1 MDVCSTGE
9 VVHFIV
15 QDDPIG
21 SHDIRAPEQVDSYAK
36 DQCSIR
42 SSDDTRKWLTRGE
55 RNNVTPLIG
64 SYQMGGASI
73 VQDDIIRWVVL
84 RSQRS
89 IPEKLEALK
98 GESAYERSSISR
110 AVIDF
115 RPNALDRRLLEE
127 FARGWMDISMRRK
140 TSTLYSKPTV
150 QVRRR

>member
-21 SHDIRAPEQVDSYAK
+21 SHDIRAPEQVDSYAN
-36 DQCSIR
+36 DQCPIWF
-42 SSDDTRKWLTRGE
+42 SDDTGKWLTRGE

-127 FARGWMDISMRRK
+127 FSRGWMDVSMRRRMP
-140 TSTLYSKPTV
+140 THNKPTV
-150 QVRRR
+150 QVRRH

>member
-42 SSDDTRKWLTRGE
+42 SSDDTGKWLTRGE

-84 RSQRS
+84 RSQKS

-98 GESAYERSSISR
+98 GESTYERSGISR

-127 FARGWMDISMRRK
+127 FAREWMDVSMRRRMP
-140 TSTLYSKPTV
+140 THNKPTV